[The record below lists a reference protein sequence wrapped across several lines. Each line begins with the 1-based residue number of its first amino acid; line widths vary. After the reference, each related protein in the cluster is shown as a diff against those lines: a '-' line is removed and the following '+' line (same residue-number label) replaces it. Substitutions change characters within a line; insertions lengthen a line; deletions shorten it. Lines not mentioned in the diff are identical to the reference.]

1 MFDPK
6 TNRLTGAGFDP
17 APIPRRAVA
26 AWREDVGCPDLAP
39 AVLAALKAAPAA
51 DPPRPAR
58 WRHVALAVTAAGL
71 LVAAGQ
77 FGLKF
82 VPPPAAVETAE
93 FAALPTPDPPATV
106 PEAAPVLPVPAAAVP
121 RPVPRERVAG
131 LFPAPPRMNEMFPAE
146 AFTPER
152 LAAAWSALPDPNRT
166 WRDEVRDGVRPYRD
180 GVDTV
185 VTLFAEALP
194 PRRAP
199 Y

>member
-6 TNRLTGAGFDP
+6 TERLTGLGFDP
-17 APIPRRAVA
+17 SPIPRRAVA
-26 AWREDVGCPDLAP
+26 AWREDVDCPDLAP
-39 AVLAALKAAPAA
+39 AVLAALKSTPATE
-51 DPPRPAR
+51 PPRPAR

-71 LVAAGQ
+71 LIAAGR
-77 FGLKF
+77 FGLNRISPTVAVKTTAVV
-82 VPPPAAVETAE
+82 VPPTTE
-93 FAALPTPDPPATV
+93 PPPV
-106 PEAAPVLPVPAAAVP
+106 GPGAAPVAPVPVGVTS

-131 LFPAPPRMNEMFPAE
+131 LFPAPPRMGEMFPAE

-185 VTLFAEALP
+185 VTLFAKALP